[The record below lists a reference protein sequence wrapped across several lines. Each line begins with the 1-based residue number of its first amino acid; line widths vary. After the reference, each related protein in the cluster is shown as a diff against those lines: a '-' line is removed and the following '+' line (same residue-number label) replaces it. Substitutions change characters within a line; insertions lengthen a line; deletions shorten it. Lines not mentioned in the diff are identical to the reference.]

1 MSISAVPR
9 VARTISNHAPAM
21 AVSPHA
27 SCEKTVEDGNA
38 TWRLLHRG
46 VYRPNATAGEYAE
59 YARSLILNFPCPRC
73 NHKGDAVMAQ
83 LAKLD
88 AMVRSRETIQLD
100 TDTQLRD
107 DVVYWGFVFHQS
119 IATYV
124 KETGGYVS
132 GETEEMMRL
141 FSKADVVHELDAKYS
156 DKCSAPYRSQ
166 L

>member
-1 MSISAVPR
+1 MEELV
-9 VARTISNHAPAM
+9 
-21 AVSPHA
+21 
-27 SCEKTVEDGNA
+27 
-38 TWRLLHRG
+38 
-46 VYRPNATAGEYAE
+46 
-59 YARSLILNFPCPRC
+59 
-73 NHKGDAVMAQ
+73 
-83 LAKLD
+83 KLD
-88 AMVRSRETIQLD
+88 AIVSPKENIQLD
-100 TDTQLRD
+100 TDHQLRN